1 MISLRI
7 QKIAEMV
14 QPGMVVADIGTDH
27 AFLPILLIQNG
38 TAEKVYACDIGEGP
52 LKQAEANIA
61 KEGLQDQIIC
71 VLSDGFEHVPEDTE
85 AAVLAGMGYYTA
97 ADILDDAKERLP
109 GLKQILVEVNR
120 NVKEM
125 RQWISDRCYTID
137 DEECVCDKGFYYI
150 IISFTAKPH
159 EPYSKQQI
167 LCGPVLMQKQT
178 ETYKAYCRKQISRLD
193 LVIANSKDP
202 QAKENALHEKIMW
215 EEAENA

>member
-14 QPGMVVADIGTDH
+14 KCGMVVADIGTDH

-38 TAEKVYACDIGEGP
+38 TSEKVYACDIGEGP

-97 ADILDDAKERLP
+97 AKILDDAKDRL
-109 GLKQILVEVNR
+109 GAMKQILVEVNR

-125 RQWISDRCYTID
+125 RQWISDHHYTID
-137 DEECVCDKGFYYI
+137 DEECVYDKGFYYI

-159 EPYSKQQI
+159 EPYTEQQI
-167 LCGPVLMQKQT
+167 LCGPMLMQKQT
-178 ETYKAYCRKQISRLD
+178 ETYKAYCRKQTERLG

-202 QAKENALHEKIMW
+202 QAKENALREKNMW
-215 EEAENA
+215 EETENA